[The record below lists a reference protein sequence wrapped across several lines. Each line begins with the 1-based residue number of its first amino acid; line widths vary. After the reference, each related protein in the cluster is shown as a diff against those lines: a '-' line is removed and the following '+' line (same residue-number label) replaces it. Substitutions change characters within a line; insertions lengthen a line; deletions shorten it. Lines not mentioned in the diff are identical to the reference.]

1 MMSEAT
7 KQPFTEVDEPLVK
20 LPKGKRLF
28 FMAILYL
35 MFLFDFVIR
44 YGVNA
49 ILPLI
54 QKDLGF
60 TNTQLGMLSS
70 AIFLGMAI
78 FVMPISFIGENKSQ
92 RRAISFCGILWSGA
106 TVFCGMAGGVVNLF
120 INRLL
125 VGAGNAAYAPLST
138 AMFTS
143 WYKKSSWGKA
153 LGLYNTA
160 MVVGGAMGM
169 IVFAALG
176 ETYGWRASFYIIG
189 GISFV
194 VSLLSLFLPNN
205 KKLMAEQGTEE
216 GYKDAQGIAQ
226 MKLNAKDTIKLVIG
240 NRALLTMCLAAGL
253 ATFTINI
260 GSTFISVY
268 YVKMMG
274 ISVTAAA
281 GITALATPLAL
292 IATPIGGAVL
302 DKWYIKDHRAR
313 MWMPLLTTLICG
325 SACALGYGLV
335 SVPLI
340 LIGNAIY
347 TAGTT
352 CFHSASHELVPAWYK
367 SISYG
372 TYVLFVQLLG
382 ACGPTAGGILIDA
395 LGIQKAL
402 VIVQAMMVVTCV
414 LLFFA
419 GKIYLTYYNKARKE
433 EEERGL
439 GTAETTV

>member
-1 MMSEAT
+1 MSEAT
-7 KQPFTEVDEPLVK
+7 KQRLTEVDEPLVK
-20 LPKGKRLF
+20 LPKGKRMF
-28 FMAILYL
+28 FMAILYV

-54 QKDLGF
+54 QDDLGLSA
-60 TNTQLGMLSS
+60 TQLGLLSS
-70 AIFLGMAI
+70 AVFLGMAI

-106 TVFCGMAGGVVNLF
+106 TVVCGMAGGALNLI
-120 INRLL
+120 INRLI
-125 VGAGNAAYAPLST
+125 VGAGNSAFAPLST

-169 IVFAALG
+169 IVFAALA
-176 ETYGWRASFYIIG
+176 ESFGWRVSFYIIG
-189 GISFV
+189 GVSLV
-194 VSLLSLFLPNN
+194 VSLLSLFLPDN
-205 KKLMAEQGTEE
+205 KKLMAEQGAEE
-216 GYKDAQGIAQ
+216 GHSDAQEIAQ
-226 MKLNAKDTIKLVIG
+226 IKLNAKDTAKLVLS

-253 ATFTINI
+253 ATFTVNI

-268 YVKMMG
+268 YVNMMG

-281 GITALATPLAL
+281 GIAALATPFSL
-292 IATPIGGAVL
+292 IATPIGGAIL
-302 DKWYIKDHRAR
+302 DKWYVKDRRAR
-313 MWMPLLTTLICG
+313 MWMPMITVFICG
-325 SACALGYGLV
+325 AACALGYGLV

-352 CFHSASHELVPAWYK
+352 CFHTASHELVPAWYK

-382 ACGPTAGGILIDA
+382 ACGPTVGGILIDA
-395 LGIQKAL
+395 LGIQQAL
-402 VIVQAMMVVTCV
+402 VFVQAMMVITCV

-419 GKIYLTYYNKARKE
+419 GRIYLKYYNKARQE

-439 GTAETTV
+439 GVAEA